1 MHILYILNCW
11 DTLMSA
17 SLLFC
22 LIIMSNISKYI
33 VSRENIDCIQ
43 FLQTIKTHNPS
54 AVFSQSIKA
63 LCVWSLES
71 LEESLWSQPETLSS
85 LVTWTE
91 KWQMALCATGFMCA
105 ASRSNGWIRVMD
117 PCCFVICYNPNV
129 IFLKMIQIYTK
140 K

>member
-1 MHILYILNCW
+1 
-11 DTLMSA
+11 MSA

-43 FLQTIKTHNPS
+43 FLQTIKTYNPS

-85 LVTWTE
+85 PVTRAE
-91 KWQMALCATGFMCA
+91 KWLFAPSVSCVLPPE
-105 ASRSNGWIRVMD
+105 VMD
-117 PCCFVICYNPNV
+117 GYV
-129 IFLKMIQIYTK
+129 
-140 K
+140 